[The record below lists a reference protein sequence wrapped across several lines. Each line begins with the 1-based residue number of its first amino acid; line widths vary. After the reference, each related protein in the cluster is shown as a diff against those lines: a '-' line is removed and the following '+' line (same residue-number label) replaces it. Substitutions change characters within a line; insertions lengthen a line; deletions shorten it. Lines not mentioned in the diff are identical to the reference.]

1 MKHTYQKHNRRS
13 LRLKGYDYSQAG
25 LYFITLNCQNRHH
38 LFGEIQNGIMCL
50 NKFGTIAHENW
61 LKTPSIRS
69 NVRLGAF
76 VIMPDH
82 MHGILQILESKGS
95 KRLVGKFQSP
105 TETIGAI
112 VRGFKGSVTTK
123 IKSATRSWQY
133 RNLPSPDFSKNS
145 KLEIAPGPTA
155 FINLEQKNSIWQ
167 RNYDDRIIWNNHN
180 LIRVTNYIND
190 NPTNWKIKQ

>member
-50 NKFGTIAHENW
+50 NKFGSIAHDNW
-61 LKTPSIRS
+61 LETPSIRS
-69 NVRLGAF
+69 NVRLGTF

-95 KRLVGKFQSP
+95 QALVGKFQSP

-112 VRGFKGSVTTK
+112 VRGFKSSVTTK
-123 IKSATRSWQY
+123 IKAATRSWKY
-133 RNLPSPDFSKNS
+133 RNFPTPSQLK
-145 KLEIAPGPTA
+145 IAPDPTHL
-155 FINLEQKNSIWQ
+155 INLEQKNSIWQ
-167 RNYDDRIIWNNHN
+167 RNYHDRIIWNNQS
-180 LIRVTNYIND
+180 LIKVTNYIND
-190 NPTNWKIKQ
+190 NPSNWKG